1 MGEQVII
8 AIGREY
14 GSGGH
19 EIGERIAKELDI
31 HFYDRSMLDEIAK
44 DKDIEIEYLEKYD
57 EKPKKLFGSRRVG
70 AYTNSIEEIIAEM
83 QFEYIRDKADTGE
96 SFVIVGRCA
105 ESVLEG
111 HKNLITVFVTGH
123 KDARIK
129 RVMDKYHLNE
139 QDAVAKIK
147 RHDKHRKQYH
157 NRHSNGKWGDSRL
170 YDLCISSSELGI
182 DKTVNVIK
190 YFIEERLK
198 GN

>member
-19 EIGERIAKELDI
+19 EIGERIAKELGI

-57 EKPKKLFGSRRVG
+57 EKPRKLFGSRRVG

-83 QFEYIRDKADTGE
+83 QFECIRDKADDGE

-111 HKNLITVFVTGH
+111 HKNLISIFVTGH

-129 RVMDKYHLNE
+129 RIMDK
-139 QDAVAKIK
+139 
-147 RHDKHRKQYH
+147 
-157 NRHSNGKWGDSRL
+157 
-170 YDLCISSSELGI
+170 
-182 DKTVNVIK
+182 
-190 YFIEERLK
+190 
-198 GN
+198 